1 MQFDRLKRREFMTL
15 LGFAAVAWPVAAR
28 PQEPTRRVGM
38 LIGYAENDPE
48 IQARLAAFRQ
58 ALERDGWKEGSSVRI
73 DYRFAPGGP
82 DQAHILAKE
91 LIALHPD
98 VLVGNSTPATAALLR
113 ETGTIPI
120 VFVGVSDPVGSH
132 FAASIARPGGSTT
145 GFTNFAPSMI
155 GKWLEM
161 LKQLA
166 PSIAR
171 AAVIFNPNTAPGGG
185 SFFLEPFEQLAP
197 SFAIAPAAAPVENA
211 DEIASTITELAR
223 EPGGSLIVMPDAFMT
238 VQRQLIIL
246 LSARHALPAI
256 YPYRYQAAEGGLLS
270 YGVDDIDLMRRAA
283 PYVGRILKGEKPAD
297 LPVQAPVKFELVI
310 NLRTA
315 KVLGLTVPA
324 ALIALADEVIE

>member
-1 MQFDRLKRREFMTL
+1 MRRRQLITL
-15 LGFAAVAWPVAAR
+15 LGGAAAAWPLAAR
-28 PQEPTRRVGM
+28 AQEDGRVRRVGV

-48 IQARLAAFRQ
+48 IQARVTAFRQ
-58 ALERDGWKEGSSVRI
+58 ALERNGWKEGSSLRI

-82 DQAHILAKE
+82 DQAHVLAKE

-113 ETGTIPI
+113 ETRTIPI
-120 VFVGVSDPVGSH
+120 VFVGVSDPVGSS
-132 FAASIARPGGSTT
+132 FVASIARPGGSTT

-161 LKQLA
+161 LKQVA
-166 PSIAR
+166 PGIAR
-171 AAVIFNPNTAPGGG
+171 AAVIFNPKTAPGGG
-185 SFFLEPFEQLAP
+185 SFFLGPFEQLAP
-197 SFAIAPAAAPVENA
+197 SFAIAPMAARVENA
-211 DEIASTITELAR
+211 DEIASTIAEVAR
-223 EPGGSLIVMPDAFMT
+223 APGGSLVVMPDAFMT
-238 VQRQLIIL
+238 VHRQLIIL

-283 PYVGRILKGEKPAD
+283 PYVDRILKGEKAAD
-297 LPVQAPVKFELVI
+297 LPVQAPIKFELII

-315 KVLGLTVPA
+315 KVLDLTVPPT
-324 ALIALADEVIE
+324 LLALADEVIE